1 MATEQADSTVT
12 DRVVVITGAGGGLG
26 RSHALAFAEHGARVV
41 VNDVIDPG
49 PVVAQIEAAGG
60 QAVGVVAGVDTWE
73 GGRAIV
79 EAALAAYGRIDVV
92 VNNAGI
98 IRDKSFAKMTPEMVD
113 EVLAVHLHG
122 AFHVT
127 MAAWPHLLARGGAVI
142 MTSSGS
148 GLYGNFGQ
156 ANYAAAKGGLAA
168 LTRALAQEG
177 ARAGVRVN
185 AIAPLAHSAMT
196 ETMMTPDLLARMDP
210 QWVSPF
216 VLWLAGDDCP
226 ANGEVYSVGGGRYA
240 RVAVL
245 EGPGVRFAQV
255 PTVAD
260 LAAAHAAVRRLDGAT
275 EPRSLADQIAL
286 VLADGPQPGA

>member
-1 MATEQADSTVT
+1 MSSPTTFA

-26 RSHALAFAEHGARVV
+26 RSHALAFAAHGAKVV
-41 VNDVIDPG
+41 VNDVMDPA
-49 PVVAQIEAAGG
+49 PVVAEIEAAGG

-73 GGRAIV
+73 GGAAIV
-79 EAALAAYGRIDVV
+79 AAAIAAYGRLDVL

-98 IRDKSFAKMTPEMVD
+98 IRDKSFAKMTPEMI
-113 EVLAVHLHG
+113 EQVLSVHLHG

-127 MAAWPHLLARGGAVI
+127 KAAWEHLQERGGSVV
-142 MTSSGS
+142 MTTSGS

-156 ANYAAAKGGLAA
+156 ANYSAAKGALAS
-168 LTRALAQEG
+168 LTRSLAQEG
-177 ARAGVRVN
+177 ARSAIRVN

-196 ETMMTPDLLARMDP
+196 ETMMTPEQLVRIEP

-216 VLWLAGDDCP
+216 VLWLCSDGCSATG
-226 ANGEVYSVGGGRYA
+226 NIYSVGGGRYA

-245 EGPGVRFAQV
+245 EGQGVRFDQV

-260 LAAAHAAVRRLDGAT
+260 LAAAQDAVDSLDGAI
-275 EPRSLADQIAL
+275 EPRALADQIQL
-286 VLADGPQPGA
+286 VIPNA